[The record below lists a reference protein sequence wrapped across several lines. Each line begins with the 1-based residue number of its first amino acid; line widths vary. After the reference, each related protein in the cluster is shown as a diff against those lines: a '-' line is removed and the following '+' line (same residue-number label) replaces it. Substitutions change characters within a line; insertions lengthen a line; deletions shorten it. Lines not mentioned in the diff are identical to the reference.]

1 MSILA
6 QSESRSSARRKL
18 EEIAVVLR
26 AVRSVSRRCLELTIQ
41 GLLNRWVTAG
51 LAGDPREPA
60 PWCCPRCETD
70 KRSAFRRNGSYTRR
84 LQSMAG
90 LVVIQVPRLRCRCG
104 AHIPLRFPVLEP
116 RRRHWWDV
124 WLTVIE
130 GIGERVSCWH
140 VCDHLGRRGVHLSRS
155 TIVRWLARL
164 RLPSLGAI
172 PGTTDEIQADGLYG
186 HLWGPLPH
194 RWRNHTYARSCSSCS
209 SRCGAGGCEASMP
222 RGLGPSFSCSSIPA
236 CGRPSCAR

>member
-6 QSESRSSARRKL
+6 QSETRGSARRKL
-18 EEIAVVLR
+18 EEIAIVLR
-26 AVRSVSRRCLELTIQ
+26 AVRSVNRRCLELTIQ

-51 LAGDPREPA
+51 LAGDPLEPA
-60 PWCCPRCETD
+60 PWRCPRCETD

-84 LQSMAG
+84 LQSLAG
-90 LVVIQVPRLRCRCG
+90 LVVIHVPRLRCRCG
-104 AHIPLRFPVLEP
+104 THIPLRFPVLEP

-140 VCDHLGRRGVHLSRS
+140 LRDRLGRRGVHLSRS

-164 RLPSLGAI
+164 RLPPLGPI

-194 RWRNHTYARSCSSCS
+194 RWRGTTPTPSSSPPTGTPDARRRFWARSSP
-209 SRCGAGGCEASMP
+209 P
-222 RGLGPSFSCSSIPA
+222 RRTRRPTVPWATSF
-236 CGRPSCAR
+236 